1 MSSLSPNEKIKFF
14 INSNKIIIFILLITF
29 FNDKYFIL
37 QINEQSSI
45 TYKNSLIERNLIILS
60 KIYDTPN
67 NTITT
72 LIISYLLLTL
82 IIIVKITNLFN
93 GPLRIKN

>member
-45 TYKNSLIERNLIILS
+45 TYKNNLIERNLIILS
-60 KIYDTPN
+60 KIYDIPN